1 MDISNC
7 ITFAE
12 ASNAFTGQWIYAG
25 AAIVGLFVAVGS
37 YFATRREV
45 DDLKQE
51 VRDMREEIKKDR
63 EASILS
69 GDRRSSVLH
78 NRINPLVENT
88 AAIKAGQEAQTEA
101 LKDFCGVM
109 KEFAEALKHINGAR
123 S

>member
-1 MDISNC
+1 MDITP
-7 ITFAE
+7 IFAE
-12 ASNAFTGQWIYAG
+12 ASNAFTGQWIYA
-25 AAIVGLFVAVGS
+25 AAAFFGLFIAVGS

-45 DDLKQE
+45 DDLKVE
-51 VRDMREEIKKDR
+51 VRTLREELKADR
-63 EASILS
+63 EATILS

-109 KEFAEALKHINGAR
+109 KEFAEALKHNNGAKA
-123 S
+123 